1 MNCCGNNDH
10 NSHDHKNM
18 VNEHEGNDVHGTHQ
32 HSHSLMMLGCYLIP
46 IAVIIGLF
54 LTGGFSGSNSLL
66 ILAAVLICPLM
77 HLFMMPAMMKKGNG
91 HHH

>member
-1 MNCCGNNDH
+1 MNCCGNHNHEDH
-10 NSHDHKNM
+10 EQRSNGHGDH
-18 VNEHEGNDVHGTHQ
+18 GNHQKTHKW
-32 HSHSLMMLGCYLIP
+32 MMAICFIIP
-46 IAVIIGLF
+46 IAVIMGLF
-54 LTGGFSGSNSLL
+54 LTGGYSGSGSLL

>member
-1 MNCCGNNDH
+1 MNCCGNHNHEDH
-10 NSHDHKNM
+10 AQASKGQGDH
-18 VNEHEGNDVHGTHQ
+18 GNHQ
-32 HSHSLMMLGCYLIP
+32 KMHNRMMALCFIIP

-54 LTGGFSGSNSLL
+54 LTGGFSGSSSLL

>member
-1 MNCCGNNDH
+1 MNCCGN
-10 NSHDHKNM
+10 HDHDNQ
-18 VNEHEGNDVHGTHQ
+18 NHDDQTTNGTHQ
-32 HSHSLMMLGCYLIP
+32 HNHNLMMAVCLIIP

-54 LTGGFSGSNSLL
+54 FTGGFSGSNSLL

>member
-1 MNCCGNNDH
+1 MNCCGNHDH
-10 NSHDHKNM
+10 NNQSDKNHTRE
-18 VNEHEGNDVHGTHQ
+18 NENHNAHGTHQ
-32 HSHSLMMLGCYLIP
+32 HNHNLMMAVCLIIP

-54 LTGGFSGSNSLL
+54 FTGGFSGSNSLL

>member
-1 MNCCGNNDH
+1 MNCCGN
-10 NSHDHKNM
+10 HDHDSQSHANHSQG
-18 VNEHEGNDVHGTHQ
+18 NENNSAHGTHQ
-32 HSHSLMMLGCYLIP
+32 HSHNLMMAVCLIVP

-54 LTGGFSGSNSLL
+54 FTRGFSGSNSLL

-91 HHH
+91 HH

>member
-1 MNCCGNNDH
+1 MNCCGNHDH
-10 NSHDHKNM
+10 DNQSHDNHST
-18 VNEHEGNDVHGTHQ
+18 HGTHQ
-32 HSHSLMMLGCYLIP
+32 HNHNLMMAVCLIIP

-54 LTGGFSGSNSLL
+54 FTGGFSGSNSLL

>member
-1 MNCCGNNDH
+1 MNCCGNHDH
-10 NSHDHKNM
+10 NSLGHENQNQG
-18 VNEHEGNDVHGTHQ
+18 NENHSAHGTHQ
-32 HSHSLMMLGCYLIP
+32 HNHNLMMAVCLIIP

-54 LTGGFSGSNSLL
+54 FTGGFSGSNSLL